1 MDNLADKIINA
12 SKKEAEPEQERP
24 KFFGI
29 DMPEADEYGLPTVDS
44 VDYFVARMIYIDQ
57 QSEDGHLHIREDGH
71 IWKGDH
77 WVSENTENLYRLCE
91 WMSPIKLWQK
101 EAIWRRLRDVLPRL
115 SKDKFVVTD
124 HLLWDRQNARFEEV
138 NRKPNT
144 IK

>member
-1 MDNLADKIINA
+1 MENLADKIINA
-12 SKKEAEPEQERP
+12 SRKEAEPEQERP

-29 DMPEADEYGLPTVDS
+29 TMPEVDEYGLPTVDS

-77 WVSENTENLYRLCE
+77 WVSENVENLYRLCE

-115 SKDKFVVTD
+115 SKDKYVVTD
-124 HLLWDRQNARFEEV
+124 NLLWDRENAKLEQV
-138 NRKPNT
+138 KKKPNT